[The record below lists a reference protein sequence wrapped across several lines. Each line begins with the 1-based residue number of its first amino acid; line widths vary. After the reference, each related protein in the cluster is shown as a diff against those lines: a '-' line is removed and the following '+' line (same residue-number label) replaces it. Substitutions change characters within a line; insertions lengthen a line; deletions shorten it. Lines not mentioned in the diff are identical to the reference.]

1 MWIFTVKYGGTLTSP
16 HCGSQCA
23 KHLVESSFCGTFK
36 AGSSC
41 SCKLVTSGR
50 RSLCSGR
57 KKLLT
62 CSSVLKAFAKTMVSE
77 RVRRKLYI
85 LVSKLQDKYENSIK
99 SFLPREFLPTECG
112 AVVKAIFYI
121 TKQELS
127 KFFCDAM
134 HCHINYVF
142 NCIVTEWA
150 QLIRDFIVCYHAKQ
164 TLTAICNDFDPVKF
178 SQHLILLSN
187 ENLSS
192 NFKGF
197 KYLG

>member
-1 MWIFTVKYGGTLTSP
+1 MWIFTVKYGGTLTLP
-16 HCGSQCA
+16 HCGSHCA
-23 KHLVESSFCGTFK
+23 KHLVESTFCGTFK

-85 LVSKLQDKYENSIK
+85 LVARQIRELDKVLTSTGRF
-99 SFLPREFLPTECG
+99 SSTECG
-112 AVVKAIFYI
+112 AVVIAIFYI

-164 TLTAICNDFDPVKF
+164 TLPFVM
-178 SQHLILLSN
+178 ILSR
-187 ENLSS
+187 
-192 NFKGF
+192 
-197 KYLG
+197 